1 MTQDLVVEP
10 ARIIAVLR
18 RRIEELT
25 YENAVLS
32 AAVDQQRDE
41 INELR
46 GPAVQVII
54 PGKPAKFA
62 LRLVAHEPN
71 GDRLGVLPHHS
82 GFELGDPLNDVPS
95 LKVTYP
101 DGG

>member
-1 MTQDLVVEP
+1 MEDLVVEP

-46 GPAVQVII
+46 GTSDADNHP
-54 PGKPAKFA
+54 
-62 LRLVAHEPN
+62 R
-71 GDRLGVLPHHS
+71 
-82 GFELGDPLNDVPS
+82 
-95 LKVTYP
+95 
-101 DGG
+101 

>member
-1 MTQDLVVEP
+1 MQDLVVEP

-46 GPAVQVII
+46 GTSGA
-54 PGKPAKFA
+54 
-62 LRLVAHEPN
+62 
-71 GDRLGVLPHHS
+71 GDHPR
-82 GFELGDPLNDVPS
+82 
-95 LKVTYP
+95 
-101 DGG
+101 

>member
-1 MTQDLVVEP
+1 MPQALMQDLTVEP

-18 RRIEELT
+18 RRVEELL

-46 GPAVQVII
+46 GTSGAGDH
-54 PGKPAKFA
+54 PG
-62 LRLVAHEPN
+62 
-71 GDRLGVLPHHS
+71 
-82 GFELGDPLNDVPS
+82 
-95 LKVTYP
+95 
-101 DGG
+101 

>member
-1 MTQDLVVEP
+1 MQDLTVEP

-18 RRIEELT
+18 RRVEELL

-46 GPAVQVII
+46 GTSGAGDH
-54 PGKPAKFA
+54 PG
-62 LRLVAHEPN
+62 
-71 GDRLGVLPHHS
+71 
-82 GFELGDPLNDVPS
+82 
-95 LKVTYP
+95 
-101 DGG
+101 